1 MRGVGWRGGGGR
13 KVALIVT
20 TCGRSHMAEAWWVP
34 KARKCWYWG
43 ALTELDHALS
53 CSGKA

>member
-1 MRGVGWRGGGGR
+1 MAGGGGR